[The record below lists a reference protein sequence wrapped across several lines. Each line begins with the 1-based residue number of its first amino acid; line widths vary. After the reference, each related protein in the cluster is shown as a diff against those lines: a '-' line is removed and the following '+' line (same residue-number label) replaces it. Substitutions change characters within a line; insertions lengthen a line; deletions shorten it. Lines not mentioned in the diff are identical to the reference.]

1 MSQSDYIQFIKT
13 TDILG
18 IKNMKDLPAVLT
30 GQDYTSFEKF
40 ALETTVQN
48 TKNSFSRLLPQNTS
62 TFQSVFPNTDPVRT
76 DIVDMELKVPS
87 CATFKLCKDTNTRPN
102 RVLNSVN
109 RPTPTRKLIKD
120 IIPKTCQ
127 YKYGKYIVR
136 SVWCG
141 KKICKSRTRY
151 ITHNANPSIKK
162 ANYKGNELTV

>member
-18 IKNMKDLPAVLT
+18 INKLDRILSE
-30 GQDYTSFEKF
+30 QDYTIFEKF

-48 TKNSFSRLLPQNTS
+48 TKNSFSRLLPQNT
-62 TFQSVFPNTDPVRT
+62 TQFKTVFPNTDPVRT
-76 DIVDMELKVPS
+76 DIADMELKIPS

-109 RPTPTRKLIKD
+109 RPTPTRKFIKD

-136 SVWCG
+136 TVWCG
-141 KKICKSRTRY
+141 KKICKCRTRY
-151 ITHNANPSIKK
+151 ITQNANPSIKK

>member
-18 IKNMKDLPAVLT
+18 INKLDRILSE
-30 GQDYTSFEKF
+30 QDYIIFEKY

-48 TKNSFSRLLPQNTS
+48 TKNSFSRLLPQNT
-62 TFQSVFPNTDPVRT
+62 TQFKTVFPNTDPVRT
-76 DIVDMELKVPS
+76 DIADMELKVPS

-141 KKICKSRTRY
+141 KKICKCRTRY
-151 ITHNANPSIKK
+151 ITQNANPSIKK